1 MGAMNLPS
9 LLLAVLLVVLPC
21 APAFAEAPIVPPADP
36 PFVDW
41 FGRSGHLRAV
51 FTRTGAATRALPAGL
66 LTARQLKY
74 AARSAGAYVL
84 KVRAPD
90 GAPLTLFTLVPF
102 EAKRGS
108 RLGGYKMGRWP
119 QETKAGSA
127 NGYVK
132 PEGFIRVTRW
142 GADAKVSTRFRL
154 RDFLTHDQADVWP
167 KYLVLRAPL
176 VDKLELV
183 ADALVAAGR
192 SDSIK
197 IMSGFRTPAYNEPGV
212 GAGGRAGDS
221 RHIYGDAADIF
232 VDADG
237 DSAMDDL
244 DGDGKVT
251 IEDARWLAALV
262 EGIEAD
268 HPDLVGGLSA
278 YPATDEH
285 GPFVHVDVRGRAARW

>member
-1 MGAMNLPS
+1 MKSSCLP
-9 LLLAVLLVVLPC
+9 LIALLV
-21 APAFAEAPIVPPADP
+21 AFPAFAQAPVAPPARP
-36 PFVDW
+36 PFMDW
-41 FGRSGHLRAV
+41 LGRSGHLRAV
-51 FTRTGAATRALPAGL
+51 FARIGAATRALPSTL
-66 LTARQLKY
+66 LPAKEKRR
-74 AARSAGAYVL
+74 AARAAGTYVL
-84 KVRAPD
+84 EARAPD

-119 QETKAGSA
+119 QETKAGSP
-127 NGYVK
+127 NGYAR
-132 PEGFIRVTRW
+132 PEGFIVVTRQ

-192 SDSIK
+192 SDSVK
-197 IMSGFRTPAYNEPGV
+197 VMSGFRTPQYNEPGV

-232 VDADG
+232 VDADS

-251 IEDARWLAALV
+251 LEDARWLAALV

-278 YPATDEH
+278 YPATDDH